1 MTVHFSEKELELLDD
16 IGFNF
21 DVRGDLTPEQ
31 VQWICQKVP
40 EHYAYNGMDQSGE
53 HWKNL
58 PENPPETELTQRP
71 PGRGRPFFY
80 RKRAGVDS
88 AGPMGGRGRNQ

>member
-31 VQWICQKVP
+31 VQWICQKFRSTMP
-40 EHYAYNGMDQSGE
+40 ITG
-53 HWKNL
+53 W
-58 PENPPETELTQRP
+58 T
-71 PGRGRPFFY
+71 
-80 RKRAGVDS
+80 RAGT
-88 AGPMGGRGRNQ
+88 M